1 MKTLY
6 ITDATHENL
15 KRIKA
20 LIEESQGGLK
30 TTFVAILHKLTEKEL
45 KELENLQNTEREESQ

>member
-45 KELENLQNTEREESQ
+45 KEKEEN

>member
-6 ITDATHENL
+6 VTDATHENL
-15 KRIKA
+15 KRIKQI
-20 LIEESQGGLK
+20 IETEQQGLK
-30 TTFVAILHKLTEKEL
+30 TTFVAILHQLTEKEL